1 MYAGVSISLKRSCQ
15 SAFSVI
21 LRHVVDLPFL
31 EIEQVVRACLS
42 ETPCVESVFCRHPS
56 STYIDGLGLHLGPY
70 CHGLNAMSQSSNQV
84 YCKKVLLKKKEDY
97 YLEER
102 RIYIMA

>member
-1 MYAGVSISLKRSCQ
+1 MAPGGYKTISTLSRAGLSAGQILTTLRSLEPEISLIPKDIYNFTQKAR
-15 SAFSVI
+15 
-21 LRHVVDLPFL
+21 L
-31 EIEQVVRACLS
+31 EE
-42 ETPCVESVFCRHPS
+42 
-56 STYIDGLGLHLGPY
+56 

-84 YCKKVLLKKKEDY
+84 YCKKVLLKKKENY